1 MPTASTK
8 LIVQD
13 LPGIDETTQV
23 TRAPED
29 TDNVS
34 SVDARYLRLKTRE
47 QVGTQATVGE
57 ATIFCVA
64 GNVDVL
70 VRRQHYLLGPNQ
82 LLYVAA
88 GSPFRLEAEDES
100 AVLITTLSKANKT
113 SPEIAISTPAS
124 REEKDTVQE
133 ALEETFP
140 ASDPPSYNST
150 IT

>member
-1 MPTASTK
+1 MSTASTK

-29 TDNVS
+29 TDNVPN
-34 SVDARYLRLKTRE
+34 VDARYLHLKTRE

-57 ATIFCVA
+57 AMIFCVA

-70 VRRQHYLLGPNQ
+70 VRRQHYSLGPNQ
-82 LLYVAA
+82 LLHVAA

-100 AVLITTLSKANKT
+100 AVLITTLSKEKKT
-113 SPEIAISTPAS
+113 TPEVAISTPAS